1 MEKTQI
7 YFIYFLANWNNKVM
21 YIGVTSHLQRR
32 INEHRNKIIKDFTEK
47 YNTHKLVYFEET
59 RSIKA
64 ALKRE
69 KQLKK
74 WRRKKKD
81 DLVTSINP
89 QWKDLY
95 IDLFDSV

>member
-7 YFIYFLANWNNKVM
+7 YFIYFLANGNNKVM

-59 RSIKA
+59 RSIKT